1 MSQKRSTD
9 LYKLGRET
17 LSIEYW
23 IVVVQTSIPEK
34 LSVTLRYMEALKLS
48 ESEVNFYFSAFDS
61 CDVEKSGK
69 LPTECVRKFLSR
81 FAISDVLI
89 NDIVQL
95 SSPSPCGLWGRSGI
109 PMSRNELIRNRESL
123 PLPAYRD
130 ICVPLMENDVPTGEH
145 SSHGPASAGDYSNVD
160 KQFNGRI
167 SQKLR
172 PKENQTTLNNSVLR
186 DSAEESCFSS
196 WPKCYDEEQSLLTE
210 EIIKPDNSVSYDNE
224 NKTSRNSD
232 WWIPNKSFRKGVHL
246 NTDHSSSRSSGTI
259 TSQDSNSS
267 TYYGS
272 TIEDCKNIKKL
283 RDTSV
288 WSYRDLPDHSYD
300 QLSEIQ
306 PKGSPTDHSLQNTDS
321 QCTNS
326 EDKYQFSLNSAKK
339 SEVNK
344 WRVSH
349 CRSSSFP
356 FSQYNNTYCNRN
368 EKRKEKWLA
377 SFALQSK
384 REAEY
389 ASQFDEFFISKD
401 IGSVTNCHLV
411 VTRSEVTQLFTAQ
424 YKISSV
430 DFDNIWLTADINRD
444 NYLDKAEF
452 CLASHLA
459 HLLGHRGLSLYD
471 AVSACKPYISKIT
484 RKLRKYE
491 AKGNQFDLPHLEYL
505 CATGLLNNDSKYDS
519 INNPLLK
526 QHSAIDI
533 FNKRNPIVLDDSSYS
548 LNMDSAFGIFETNS
562 KSLYYNSFENLSHG
576 PVVSCDSCSKSS
588 SSTGIVSSSSSSSS
602 SSSNSSSSRL
612 SASPFSSS
620 EISGSIDSVHL
631 SSEKTSTNN
640 PYIDPIQLLSAIT
653 GHRKTFLSELS
664 SSRRRRLLSSLIRE
678 AKSVNHTLLRL
689 NNEMQG
695 ELAELND
702 QRVNL
707 RAQLQ
712 HLGLQPAV

>member
-1 MSQKRSTD
+1 M
-9 LYKLGRET
+9 
-17 LSIEYW
+17 
-23 IVVVQTSIPEK
+23 
-34 LSVTLRYMEALKLS
+34 
-48 ESEVNFYFSAFDS
+48 
-61 CDVEKSGK
+61 
-69 LPTECVRKFLSR
+69 
-81 FAISDVLI
+81 LI
-89 NDIVQL
+89 
-95 SSPSPCGLWGRSGI
+95 G
-109 PMSRNELIRNRESL
+109 ESL
-123 PLPAYRD
+123 PLPTYRD
-130 ICVPLMENDVPTGEH
+130 ICVPLMENNVPTGEH
-145 SSHGPASAGDYSNVD
+145 SSDSPASAGDYLNLD
-160 KQFNGRI
+160 KRSYGRVCHKI
-167 SQKLR
+167 R
-172 PKENQTTLNNSVLR
+172 FKENQVVVNNSISR
-186 DSAEESCFSS
+186 DGSGEPCFSS

-210 EIIKPDNSVSYDNE
+210 ETIKPDNSVSYDNE
-224 NKTSRNSD
+224 NKTSGNSN
-232 WWIPNKSFRKGVHL
+232 WWIPDKSFRKGVHL

-259 TSQDSNSS
+259 TSQDSNSC
-267 TYYGS
+267 TYFAS
-272 TIEDCKNIKKL
+272 TIEECKNIKKL
-283 RDTSV
+283 HDASV
-288 WSYRDLPDHSYD
+288 WSYRDLPDHSSD
-300 QLSEIQ
+300 HLSEIQ
-306 PKGSPTDHSLQNTDS
+306 QKGSSTDHLTFQALQNTDS
-321 QCTNS
+321 QRTNS
-326 EDKYQFSLNSAKK
+326 EDKYQFSLNSAQK

-344 WRVSH
+344 LKVSH
-349 CRSSSFP
+349 YRSSSFP

-368 EKRKEKWLA
+368 EKRKEKHLKWLA

-401 IGSVTNCHLV
+401 IDNLVTNCHLV

-430 DFDNIWLTADINRD
+430 DFDKIWLTADINRD

-459 HLLGHRGLSLYD
+459 HLLGHRGLSLDD
-471 AVSACKPYISKIT
+471 AVSACEPYISKII
-484 RKLRKYE
+484 RRLRKSE
-491 AKGNQFDLPHLEYL
+491 AKGNQFGLSHIEYL
-505 CATGLLNNDSKYDS
+505 CATGLLNNDSKYNS

-533 FNKRNPIVLDDSSYS
+533 FNKRNPIVFDDSSYS
-548 LNMDSAFGIFETNS
+548 LNMDSAFGISQINS
-562 KSLYYNSFENLSHG
+562 RSLYYNSFENLSHC
-576 PVVSCDSCSKSS
+576 PVVSCDSYSKSS
-588 SSTGIVSSSSSSSS
+588 SSTGIVGSSSSSSSS

-620 EISGSIDSVHL
+620 EISGSIDSMHL

-653 GHRKTFLSELS
+653 GHRKPFLSELS

>member
-1 MSQKRSTD
+1 
-9 LYKLGRET
+9 
-17 LSIEYW
+17 
-23 IVVVQTSIPEK
+23 
-34 LSVTLRYMEALKLS
+34 MEALKLS
-48 ESEVNFYFSAFDS
+48 ESEINFYFSAFDS

-69 LPTECVRKFLSR
+69 LSTECVKKFLSR

-95 SSPSPCGLWGRSGI
+95 SNPSPYGLWGRVNFFMALKYVSLAQSGI
-109 PMSRNELIRNRESL
+109 PVSRNELTRNRESL
-123 PLPAYRD
+123 PLPSYRD

-145 SSHGPASAGDYSNVD
+145 SSHSPASVGNYLNSD
-160 KQFNGRI
+160 KQSYGRI
-167 SQKLR
+167 CHKIR
-172 PKENQTTLNNSVLR
+172 FNENQVAANNIISG
-186 DSAEESCFSS
+186 DSAGEPCFSS
-196 WPKCYDEEQSLLTE
+196 WPKCYDEEQSLLTKE
-210 EIIKPDNSVSYDNE
+210 TIKPDNSVSYDNE
-224 NKTSRNSD
+224 NKTPGNSD
-232 WWIPNKSFRKGVHL
+232 WWIPDKSFRKGVHL
-246 NTDHSSSRSSGTI
+246 NTDYSSSRSSGTV

-267 TYYGS
+267 TYFAS
-272 TIEDCKNIKKL
+272 TIEECKNIKKL
-283 RDTSV
+283 HDASV
-288 WSYRDLPDHSYD
+288 WSYRDLPDHSTD
-300 QLSEIQ
+300 QLSGIQ
-306 PKGSPTDHSLQNTDS
+306 PKGSSTDHSLQNTDS
-321 QCTNS
+321 QRTNS
-326 EDKYQFSLNSAKK
+326 QNKYQFSLNSDRK

-344 WRVSH
+344 WKLSH
-349 CRSSSFP
+349 YRSSSFP

-368 EKRKEKWLA
+368 EKRKEKHLKWLS

-401 IGSVTNCHLV
+401 IDNLVTNCHLV

-424 YKISSV
+424 YKISSI
-430 DFDNIWLTADINRD
+430 DFDNIWLTADVNRD

-459 HLLGHRGLSLYD
+459 HLLGHRGFSLDD
-471 AVSACKPYISKIT
+471 AVSACKPYISKII
-484 RKLRKYE
+484 RRLRKSE
-491 AKGNQFDLPHLEYL
+491 AKEYL
-505 CATGLLNNDSKYDS
+505 CATGLLDNDSKYNS

-533 FNKRNPIVLDDSSYS
+533 FNKRNPIVFDDSSYS
-548 LNMDSAFGIFETNS
+548 LNMDSAFGISETNS
-562 KSLYYNSFENLSHG
+562 KNLYCNSFENLSHC
-576 PVVSCDSCSKSS
+576 PVVSCDNYSKSS
-588 SSTGIVSSSSSSSS
+588 SSTGIVGSSSSSSSS
-602 SSSNSSSSRL
+602 SSCSSSNPSSSCL

-620 EISGSIDSVHL
+620 EISGSVDSVHL

-640 PYIDPIQLLSAIT
+640 PYIDPIQLLSAVT